1 MDRHDLVDKS
11 NILKVA
17 VIVNEYN
24 LYSVLENIRND
35 VKISEQLF
43 EQMLNDYEL
52 TISDF
57 ESGQANQIEFSE
69 LMIDKLFRKENKNFH
84 TISSKENFSNLTKEG
99 SDVPFLVYH
108 PLNDHS
114 RSFLGIGD
122 ILFSYRTGQF
132 GDLEEALN
140 TRGIYGL
147 GIAISNPMEFDNQHQ
162 GRDAYKNY
170 GVIIF
175 YPFKLKEHLSVRD
188 IQLNPHTINLTPYN
202 GNRNDS
208 LQHIPKKEH
217 YNTLLGM
224 ILSKN
229 THIKEFLEFMNL
241 HIEESIIPDDLWNQ
255 FERIDLENS
264 NDDKFDY
271 KAKFKKWL
279 EEEGKVKPKTQ
290 SNYISAINGIEK
302 IWNENHEGKI
312 DIWENPYFIKDDIG
326 KERLF
331 SDPHVKQLNG
341 SQNQT
346 HSSAINYYFE
356 FLDILESIKG
366 INRIYFGAP
375 GTGKSYN
382 IEQFIKENGIADYSD
397 KVDCPN
403 VYRATLHPEF
413 TYTDFVGQVM
423 PVVTPI
429 NEDGSNTKIEYKF
442 SPQVFTN
449 ALKYAFKFQ
458 GEPVFLILEE
468 MSRANVAAVFGDLFQ
483 LLDRD
488 EKGES
493 EYRIDNLIISKEI
506 WGEKSTR
513 KIYLPH
519 NLFIIG
525 TVNTNDQNVFVMD
538 TAFKRRFEF
547 EYVDANEIAKD
558 KAGVP
563 LNNFTFKFSN
573 GEGAKELEF
582 DWIVLYTT
590 LNRFITS
597 NGETGLGLSED
608 KQLGQFF
615 IKFRKNDEEYNY
627 NQFKGKLLEY
637 LWNDVQKVS
646 YSNVSIFKQELSN
659 FSMAH
664 RKLKNKENIF
674 SQELLEQLNQSKA

>member
-1 MDRHDLVDKS
+1 M
-11 NILKVA
+11 A
-17 VIVNEYN
+17 VIVKEYN
-24 LYSVLENIRND
+24 LYSVIENIHND
-35 VKISEQLF
+35 VNIPEHLF
-43 EQMLNDYEL
+43 EQMLNDYGL
-52 TISDF
+52 TGKDF
-57 ESGQANQIEFSE
+57 KSGQVNQIEFSN
-69 LMIDKLFRKENKNFH
+69 LMTDKLFKKENKQFH
-84 TISSKENFSNLTKEG
+84 TILSKDKFSNLTKKGDEI
-99 SDVPFLVYH
+99 PFLVYQ

-114 RSFLGIGD
+114 RPNLSIGD
-122 ILFSYRTGQF
+122 ILFSYRFGQF
-132 GDLEEALN
+132 KDLDEALK
-140 TRGIYGL
+140 TRGIYGI
-147 GIAISNPMEFDNQHQ
+147 GIAISNPMEIDNQHQ
-162 GRDAYKNY
+162 GKDSYKNY
-170 GVIIF
+170 GVIVF
-175 YPFKLKEHLSVRD
+175 YPFKLQEHLSVRD
-188 IQLNPHTINLTPYN
+188 IQLNPRTINLTPYN

-208 LQHIPKKEH
+208 LQHIPKEEH

-229 THIKEFLEFMNL
+229 PFIKEFLEFMNL
-241 HIEESIIPDDLWNQ
+241 NIEKGIIPDDLWNQ
-255 FERIDLENS
+255 IKPKNS
-264 NDDKFDY
+264 NDNQFKY
-271 KAKFKKWL
+271 KEKFKEWL
-279 EEEGKVKPKTQ
+279 EKLGKVSSKTQ
-290 SNYISAINGIEK
+290 SNYISALNGIENTWYK
-302 IWNENHEGKI
+302 NYGDKLN
-312 DIWENPYFIKDDIG
+312 IWENPYFVKDDIG
-326 KERLF
+326 KEGLLR
-331 SDPHVKQLNG
+331 DPHINQLNL

-346 HSSAINYYFE
+346 HSSAINYYFK
-356 FLDILESIKG
+356 FLDILEGIKG

-449 ALKYAFKFQ
+449 ALKYAFKNQ

-488 EKGES
+488 NKGES

-513 KIYLPH
+513 KIYLPR
-519 NLFIIG
+519 NFFIIG

-558 KAGVP
+558 EAGVV
-563 LNNFTFKFSN
+563 LNNFKFRFSN
-573 GEGAKELEF
+573 NGEAELEI
-582 DWIVLYTT
+582 DWIELYTT
-590 LNRFITS
+590 LNQFITGK
-597 NGETGLGLSED
+597 GETGLGLSED

-627 NQFKGKLLEY
+627 NQFTGKLLEY

-659 FSMAH
+659 FSMAY
-664 RKLKNKENIF
+664 RKVKNKENIF
-674 SQELLEQLNQSKA
+674 SQEFLDHLNQSKA

>member
-1 MDRHDLVDKS
+1 M
-11 NILKVA
+11 
-17 VIVNEYN
+17 NEYN
-24 LYSVLENIRND
+24 LYSVLESIKKDENIPD
-35 VKISEQLF
+35 SLF

-52 TISDF
+52 TSKDF
-57 ESGQANQIEFSE
+57 ERGKTKQIEFSN
-69 LMIDKLFRKENKNFH
+69 LMTNKLFKKENKQFH
-84 TISSKENFSNLTKEG
+84 TILSKDNFSNLTKEG
-99 SDVPFLVYH
+99 DEVPFLVYQ

-114 RSFLGIGD
+114 RTSLSIGD
-122 ILFSYRTGQF
+122 ILFSYRFGQF
-132 GDLEEALN
+132 GDLDEALK
-140 TRGIYGL
+140 TRGIYGV
-147 GIAISNPMEFDNQHQ
+147 GIAISNPMKFDNQYQ
-162 GRDAYKNY
+162 GKDSYKNY
-170 GVIIF
+170 GVIVF
-175 YPFKLKEHLSVRD
+175 YPFKLQEHLSVRD
-188 IQLNPHTINLTPYN
+188 IQLNPQTINLTPYN

-208 LQHIPKKEH
+208 LQHIPKEEH

-224 ILSKN
+224 IISKN
-229 THIKEFLEFMNL
+229 PFIKEFLEFMNL
-241 HIEESIIPDDLWNQ
+241 NIEKSIIPDNLWNQ
-255 FERIDLENS
+255 LDPKNS
-264 NDDKFDY
+264 NDSQFKY
-271 KAKFKKWL
+271 KEKFKDWL
-279 EEEGKVKPKTQ
+279 EKQGKVSSKTQ
-290 SNYISAINGIEK
+290 SNYVSALNGIENAWNRNHKDK
-302 IWNENHEGKI
+302 IK
-312 DIWENPYFIKDDIG
+312 IWENPYFIKNDIG
-326 KERLF
+326 KEGLF
-331 SDPHVKQLNG
+331 SDPHILALNE
-341 SQNQT
+341 SQNRT
-346 HSSAINYYFE
+346 HSSVINYYFE
-356 FLDILESIKG
+356 FLEALEKNRG

-382 IEQFIKENGIADYSD
+382 LEKFIKENGIADYSD
-397 KVDCPN
+397 KADCPN

-449 ALKYAFKFQ
+449 ALKYAFKHQ

-483 LLDRD
+483 ILDRD

-493 EYRIDNLIISKEI
+493 EYRIDNLFISKEI

-513 KIYLPH
+513 KIYLPR

-558 KAGVP
+558 EAGVV
-563 LNNFTFKFSN
+563 LNNFKFRFSN
-573 GEGAKELEF
+573 EGGAELEI
-582 DWIVLYTT
+582 DWIELYTT
-590 LNRFITS
+590 LNHFIT
-597 NGETGLGLSED
+597 NKGEIGLGLSED

-615 IKFRKNDEEYNY
+615 IKFRKNDDEFNY

-659 FSMAH
+659 FSMVY
-664 RKLKNKENIF
+664 RKVKNKENIF
-674 SQELLEQLNQSKA
+674 SQEFLDHLNHSKA